1 MHFFDKRVRGE
12 QPYNASLPF
21 LQALFEPIEE
31 TLGTSYQLRFR
42 MDGDYFEQAVLEGRT
57 AALLE

>member
-42 MDGDYFEQAVLEGRT
+42 MDGDYFE
-57 AALLE
+57 